1 MTNCGGAV
9 NERMRKRFP
18 SGRRGGR
25 TGAEAGE
32 RAETAPEKGRAGR
45 GSVLPGDFQ
54 TKKGAR
60 LSIRQTRPG
69 VADKCGVQGGTIRC
83 SIIRASLTVA
93 LMVSLSSQTSRCAL
107 TARSPWI
114 CSRLRVALGLRPSS
128 PQGCRFP
135 AVPKALCRSIFR
147 ERCGRPKGAGNAAFC
162 NTGGRRSEPGTAG
175 LFSMRATEPLR
186 EIRRAAALRGKAGVP
201 APFDWETV
209 LRMSVGEPCALRDQP
224 CLAGAIFP

>member
-54 TKKGAR
+54 TKKGAH

-69 VADKCGVQGGTIRC
+69 VADKCGVQGGTIRG
-83 SIIRASLTVA
+83 SILRASLTVA
-93 LMVSLSSQTSRCAL
+93 LMVSLSSQTSALCADRAQPLDLLTPAGRFGPSAQQPAGLLLPCGAPKPYAAAFSASGAGVRRAQETRLSAIRGAGGLSPAQPDFFRCARR
-107 TARSPWI
+107 TPSERSAGPK
-114 CSRLRVALGLRPSS
+114 PS
-128 PQGCRFP
+128 
-135 AVPKALCRSIFR
+135 
-147 ERCGRPKGAGNAAFC
+147 EGRPEP
-162 NTGGRRSEPGTAG
+162 RRRLIGK
-175 LFSMRATEPLR
+175 
-186 EIRRAAALRGKAGVP
+186 RRP
-201 APFDWETV
+201 A
-209 LRMSVGEPCALRDQP
+209 
-224 CLAGAIFP
+224 

>member
-32 RAETAPEKGRAGR
+32 RAETAPEKRRAAR

-69 VADKCGVQGGTIRC
+69 IADKMRRAGGTIRC

-93 LMVSLSSQTSRCAL
+93 LMVSLSSQTSALCADRAQPLDLLTPAGRFGPSAQQPAGLPLPRGAPKPYAAAFSASGAGVRRAQETRLSAIRGAGGLSPAQPDFFRCARR
-107 TARSPWI
+107 TPSERSAGPK
-114 CSRLRVALGLRPSS
+114 PS
-128 PQGCRFP
+128 
-135 AVPKALCRSIFR
+135 
-147 ERCGRPKGAGNAAFC
+147 EGRPEP
-162 NTGGRRSEPGTAG
+162 RRRLIGK
-175 LFSMRATEPLR
+175 
-186 EIRRAAALRGKAGVP
+186 RRP
-201 APFDWETV
+201 A
-209 LRMSVGEPCALRDQP
+209 
-224 CLAGAIFP
+224 

>member
-32 RAETAPEKGRAGR
+32 RAETAPEKRRAGR

-54 TKKGAR
+54 TKKGAH

-69 VADKCGVQGGTIRC
+69 VADKMRRAGGTIRC

-93 LMVSLSSQTSRCAL
+93 LMVSLSSQTSALCADRAQPLDLLTPAGRFGPSAQQPAGLPLPCGAPKPYAAAFSASGAGVRRAQETRLSAIRGAGGLSPAQPDFFRCARRNPCE
-107 TARSPWI
+107 RSAGPQ
-114 CSRLRVALGLRPSS
+114 PS
-128 PQGCRFP
+128 
-135 AVPKALCRSIFR
+135 
-147 ERCGRPKGAGNAAFC
+147 EGRPES
-162 NTGGRRSEPGTAG
+162 RRRLIGK
-175 LFSMRATEPLR
+175 
-186 EIRRAAALRGKAGVP
+186 RRP
-201 APFDWETV
+201 A
-209 LRMSVGEPCALRDQP
+209 
-224 CLAGAIFP
+224 

>member
-32 RAETAPEKGRAGR
+32 RAETAPEKRRAGR

-69 VADKCGVQGGTIRC
+69 VADKMRRAGGTIRC

-93 LMVSLSSQTSRCAL
+93 LMVSLSSQTSALCADRAQPLDLLTPAGRFGPSAQQPAGLPLPRGAPKPYAAAFSASGAGVRRAQETRLSAIRGAGGLSPAQPDFFRCARRNPCE
-107 TARSPWI
+107 RSAGPQ
-114 CSRLRVALGLRPSS
+114 PS
-128 PQGCRFP
+128 
-135 AVPKALCRSIFR
+135 
-147 ERCGRPKGAGNAAFC
+147 EGRPES
-162 NTGGRRSEPGTAG
+162 RRR
-175 LFSMRATEPLR
+175 L
-186 EIRRAAALRGKAGVP
+186 IGKRCSA
-201 APFDWETV
+201 
-209 LRMSVGEPCALRDQP
+209 
-224 CLAGAIFP
+224 